1 MQADTRPQTDRD
13 ARLAM
18 TNGTDRQLDVQTAV
32 AELEARLDK
41 DTDGVPFTLIEQRD
55 AVAELRELARTT
67 GFTVQEPTPLAGERV
82 RSLVD
87 ALVGTFE
94 NVHGK
99 GPDSRATAL
108 FDLGHHAKQLEEMV
122 VASLAEMFRSRD
134 GVTLSTLAEIPDDLT
149 GSVVG
154 VGRVVAPP
162 TAATVRGSARSDRR
176 LNALVDVASSAV
188 SAPVSPVAARC
199 GLSLLGMLSVVD
211 PCQVG
216 NHEGASV
223 LVPDLLRAYR
233 ATDEASDRVAAL
245 RAVRCIVE
253 YHESNIQEPD
263 TLVSVV
269 ESACQAED
277 CLVRASG
284 LAVADAVADRTS
296 FPGDATPAVAASGV
310 EAFVDSVVTGLE
322 SNEFPV
328 QAAVAFADVLE
339 TGVVTA
345 VTEPMCQRIVDVVAA
360 DEKWTDADDFIIK
373 KRESRA
379 TARRMAVE
387 CIRLVVEADAVPP
400 SATLDCAGLVA
411 ALSNRNQGHETYAT
425 ALARLVEGGYAD
437 PSPELRTDAVA
448 AITQNAQHRFVST
461 AALGHL
467 VDAGIAS
474 RADVER
480 LRDRLIAETAAD
492 PGHGA
497 ADVLDELAADFPQL
511 PVTDAIPVDE
521 LVDDVQALRGSE
533 SARAARALTVL
544 VEEGILTEPLDVPL
558 ETIRRARR
566 SAELE
571 TTEAALQSLLFTLA
585 DAGAEREFLP
595 AVRREYGHLVGK
607 DPDLSPADGLAAI
620 ERLAADVDRAEGRVA
635 LARAAAA
642 VVPVAAPAARK
653 HAARIAIECVGPS
666 LDGVDGARVVDPLA
680 AVIPELPAHSR
691 HESYEL
697 LVTLLR
703 ADSGRADAVPVYP
716 LVDDVHEGGGPRNYA
731 AVELLAVVV
740 DAACVECPIS
750 LLESTL
756 LYALNNVLGGRE
768 HAVDALVA
776 LAEREW
782 LSPARVAVGLVA
794 AAVRVDERRP
804 DTLDVS
810 SHAFRGIRDLID
822 ARLLWTVPAAARAAL
837 VDIFR
842 DDVHQPTASLLTALV
857 DGNALAPADLA
868 DQLAVSDHDRSGG
881 SRPSWLESPTSDA
894 LEFLELASERKPGAF
909 ERYAPA
915 LRDLLRTE
923 ALDGNDRLLVVQT
936 ITHITRTATAADR

>member
-1 MQADTRPQTDRD
+1 
-13 ARLAM
+13 M
-18 TNGTDRQLDVQTAV
+18 TKGPDRQPDVQTAV
-32 AELEARLDK
+32 AELDARLDR
-41 DTDGVPFTLIEQRD
+41 DTAGVPFTLIEQRD
-55 AVAELRELARTT
+55 AVAELWELTRTA
-67 GFTVQEPTPLAGERV
+67 GFTVQEPTPLGGERV

-94 NVHGK
+94 DVHGT

-108 FDLGHHAKQLEEMV
+108 FDLGHHARQLEEMV

-134 GVTLSTLAEIPDDLT
+134 GVTLSTLAEVPDDLS
-149 GSVVG
+149 GSVDG
-154 VGRVVAPP
+154 VSRVVAPP
-162 TAATVRGSARSDRR
+162 TAAAVRGSARSDRR
-176 LNALVDVASSAV
+176 LHALVDVASSAV

-211 PCQVG
+211 PCRVG
-216 NHEGASV
+216 SREGASA
-223 LVPDLLRAYR
+223 LLPDLLRAYR
-233 ATDEASDRVAAL
+233 ATDEASEQVAAL

-253 YHESNIQEPD
+253 YHESSIP
-263 TLVSVV
+263 
-269 ESACQAED
+269 ESDALAGVLENACRAAD
-277 CLVRASG
+277 CLLRASG

-296 FPGDATPAVAASGV
+296 SAGDATPAVAASGV

-328 QAAVAFADVLE
+328 QAAVAFADALE

-345 VTEPMCQRIVDVVAA
+345 VTEPVCQRIVDVVAA
-360 DEKWTDADDFIIK
+360 DEEWTDAGEFIIK

-379 TARRMAVE
+379 TVRRMAVE

-400 SATLDCAGLVA
+400 SATIDCAGLVA
-411 ALSNRNQGHETYAT
+411 ALSNRNQGHETYAK
-425 ALARLVEGGYAD
+425 ALAHLVGGGYAD
-437 PSPELRTDAVA
+437 PSAELRTDAVA
-448 AITQNAQHRFVST
+448 AITQNAQPRFVST
-461 AALGHL
+461 AALRRL
-467 VDAGIAS
+467 VDAGLAS
-474 RADVER
+474 SSDVER

-497 ADVLDELAADFPQL
+497 AEVLDDLAADFPQL
-511 PVTDAIPVDE
+511 PVADAIPVDD
-521 LVDDVQALRGSE
+521 LVDSVRALRGSE

-566 SAELE
+566 GAELE
-571 TTEAALQSLLFTLA
+571 STEAALQSLLFTLA
-585 DAGAEREFLP
+585 DAGAAREFRP

-620 ERLAADVDRAEGRVA
+620 ERLAADVARSEGRVA

-666 LDGVDGARVVDPLA
+666 LDGVDEARVVDPLA
-680 AVIPELPAHSR
+680 AAIPELPAHSR

-703 ADSGRADAVPVYP
+703 ADAGRADVVPVYP

-740 DAACVECPIS
+740 DAAAVDCPMS

-756 LYALNNVLGGRE
+756 LYALNDVLGGRE

-776 LAEREW
+776 LAERER
-782 LSPARVAVGLVA
+782 LSPARVAVGFVA

-804 DTLDVS
+804 GPLDVS

-822 ARLLWTVPAAARAAL
+822 AGLLPTVPAAARAAL

-842 DDVHQPTASLLTALV
+842 DDVHQSTASLLTALV
-857 DGNALAPADLA
+857 DGGALAPADLA
-868 DQLAVSDHDRSGG
+868 DRLAMGDPGRSGG
-881 SRPSWLESPTSDA
+881 SRPSWLESPTTDA
-894 LEFLELASERKPGAF
+894 LELLELASERNPGAF

-915 LRDLLRTE
+915 LRDQLRTGT
-923 ALDGNDRLLVVQT
+923 LDGDARLHVVQT
-936 ITHITRTATAADR
+936 LTHVTRTATAADR